1 MATTRSALRS
11 IWRPATTI
19 AFTSRPPFQSKIT
32 TRLLLRTFQ
41 TSSRRFAGRG
51 FNYQRY
57 QTTTGLLR
65 RWSQSPTF
73 IYQVAFISTGVS
85 GIYVYNLETV
95 PVSGRRRFNV
105 ISPDYEKQQG
115 DELYQELIQEYR
127 GNLLPPHHPKVQM
140 VQRVLDRLI
149 PHSGLTD
156 ENNHWEVHVID
167 EDTKNAFVVPGGKV
181 FVFSGILDVCR
192 GEDGLAAV
200 LGHEIAHNVAHHAA
214 EKMSQTGVLMMGA
227 YAVMALVGAG
237 DFFGLSRVLLDV
249 GFMRPNGRKQ
259 EVCFS
264 QD

>member
-1 MATTRSALRS
+1 MAATRGAVRLLY
-11 IWRPATTI
+11 RPATTT
-19 AFTSRPPFQSKIT
+19 AFASRTFFQSKNASKET
-32 TRLLLRTFQ
+32 LRTFRTTARHSQ
-41 TSSRRFAGRG
+41 YRRG
-51 FNYQRY
+51 FNYQRW
-57 QTTTGLLR
+57 QTTSGLLH

-73 IYQVAFISTGVS
+73 YYQVTAISAGIG

-105 ISPDYEKQQG
+105 ISAEFEKQQG
-115 DELYQELIQEYR
+115 DQMYQDLLQEYR
-127 GNLLPPHHPKVQM
+127 GQLLPPHDSRVQM

-149 PHSGLTD
+149 PHSGMSG
-156 ENNHWEVHVID
+156 EMNRWELHVIND
-167 EDTKNAFVVPGGKV
+167 DTKNAFVVPGGKV
-181 FVFSGILDVCR
+181 FVFKGILDVCQ

-227 YAVMALVGAG
+227 YAVLAVLGAG

-259 EVCFS
+259 EVRRP
-264 QD
+264 